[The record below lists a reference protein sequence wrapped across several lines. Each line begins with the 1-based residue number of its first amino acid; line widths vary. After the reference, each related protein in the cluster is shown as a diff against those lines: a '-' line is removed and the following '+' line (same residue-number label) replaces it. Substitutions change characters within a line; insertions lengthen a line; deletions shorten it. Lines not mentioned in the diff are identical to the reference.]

1 MKLYLRWIGWIGL
14 LLCSGLLMAQ
24 PQPVALQIP
33 VGATFRFVA
42 YGDTRFTDPSNTK
55 ASNPEVRRELVRAI
69 AEERPSF
76 VSIGGD
82 IAYEGADVNDWKIWD
97 VETAIWR
104 ERAIPV
110 FPALGN
116 HDLKGDEKMAL
127 ANYFT
132 RFPEIKSNRYY
143 SVRAGNLLM
152 LVLDSALDE
161 TSGSQGLG

>member
-1 MKLYLRWIGWIGL
+1 MKLRVRLVGWIGVL
-14 LLCSGLLMAQ
+14 VGGGVLMAQ
-24 PQPVALQIP
+24 PQPVALQVP

-69 AEERPSF
+69 AEEQPSF

-97 VETAIWR
+97 LETTIWR
-104 ERAIPV
+104 QRAIPV

-116 HDLKGDEKMAL
+116 HDLKGDEKTAL
-127 ANYFT
+127 ANYFA
-132 RFPEIKSNRYY
+132 RFPEIKNNRYY
-143 SVRAGNLLM
+143 PVRARNLRM

-161 TSGSQGLG
+161 TSGEQGA